1 MHPFRLLTVL
11 FPLNLL
17 IAVPATAQSPGNP
30 EAGRGKAALCSG
42 CHSIPGWRN
51 AYPGYREPKLG
62 GQHPEYIVAALKAYQ
77 VGARNHPTM
86 QAIASTLSDQDMA
99 DLAAYFARDRNRN
112 NNKERP

>member
-1 MHPFRLLTVL
+1 MRIPHLSALLVIFAL
-11 FPLNLL
+11 
-17 IAVPATAQSPGNP
+17 AHVAAAAAQFPGNP

-77 VGARNHPTM
+77 AGARNHPTM

-99 DLAAYFARDRNRN
+99 DLAAYFGRDTKQEP
-112 NNKERP
+112 KERP